1 MDKEFYEPFVIT
13 RPYELV
19 DPSPYLYRNNEGMG
33 HSTKHANHNGHTKL
47 RKAKRR
53 LNKKHNK

>member
-13 RPYELV
+13 RPYEMV
-19 DPSPYLYRNNEGMG
+19 DPFICNGGGRG

-53 LNKKHNK
+53 LNKKYNK